1 MPEELV
7 VLVNEK
13 NKQIGTMPKAEV
25 HGKETPLHRAF
36 SAFIFRQ
43 SDGQFLLQQRSKH
56 KKTWPLVWSNSCCGH
71 PGPGESTLDAAKR
84 RLKHELGLKPLW
96 LTEALPYRYCFTR
109 DGVMENEICPIVVGM
124 VDREPEP
131 NSDEVEAVRW
141 TTWHDFLA
149 ELEKNEAGY
158 SEWCVEEARLLEKS
172 GLLRE
177 IVFQRVGAHNADWK
191 HE

>member
-1 MPEELV
+1 MAEELV

-25 HGKETPLHRAF
+25 HGAETPLHRAF

-43 SDGQFLLQQRSKH
+43 SDGKCLLQQRSRK

-71 PGPGESTLDAAKR
+71 PGPGENTLDAAKR
-84 RLKHELGLKPLW
+84 RLSHELGLSPLW
-96 LTEALPYRYCFTR
+96 ISEVLPYRYCFVR

-124 VDREPEP
+124 VDREPDP
-131 NSDEVEAVRW
+131 NPDEVEAVRW
-141 TTWHDFLA
+141 TSWRDFLD

-158 SEWCVEEARLLEKS
+158 SEWCVEEARLLEKH
-172 GLLRE
+172 GVLRE
-177 IVFQRVGAHNADWK
+177 IVFQRVGSHNADWQT
-191 HE
+191 